1 MNNIIFLASDLQGE
15 KDLQVD
21 SQLKG
26 VEEEIAKKDFV
37 EEQKISQLPTEEIE
51 EVLFDAD
58 KIIQSEDDKE
68 RLKKHELAES
78 LADEDE
84 ETDLD
89 TESILNEQLKS
100 KYVSEDNL
108 AELKLKEAKL
118 KANKDKARKGLKA
131 SKKLK
136 ANQNLQRS
144 VTFHS

>member
-1 MNNIIFLASDLQGE
+1 MNNIIFFASDLQSE

-37 EEQKISQLPTEEIE
+37 EEQKISQLPTEEIG

-58 KIIQSEDDKE
+58 ETIQSEDDKE
-68 RLKKHELAES
+68 RLKEHELAES

-89 TESILNEQLKS
+89 AESILNEQS
-100 KYVSEDNL
+100 KYVPEDYL
-108 AELKLKEAKL
+108 TELKLKEAKL
-118 KANKDKARKGLKA
+118 KTNKDKARKGLKA

-144 VTFHS
+144 VTFYS

>member
-1 MNNIIFLASDLQGE
+1 MNNIIFFGSDLQSE

-37 EEQKISQLPTEEIE
+37 EEQKISQLPTEEIG

-58 KIIQSEDDKE
+58 ETIQSEDDKE
-68 RLKKHELAES
+68 RLKEHELAES

-89 TESILNEQLKS
+89 AESILNEQS
-100 KYVSEDNL
+100 KYVPEDYL
-108 AELKLKEAKL
+108 TELKLKEAKL
-118 KANKDKARKGLKA
+118 KTNKDKARKGLKA

-144 VTFHS
+144 VTFYS